1 MKQNVGNVDK
11 LIRLLCAV
19 VLFIFALITKSPWI
33 WVIGLIPLLTSLIGF
48 CPLYLPFGINTK
60 KPKK

>member
-11 LIRLLCAV
+11 LIRLLCALV
-19 VLFIFALITKSPWI
+19 IFIFAFITNSLWILI
-33 WVIGLIPLLTSLIGF
+33 IGLIPLLTSLIGF